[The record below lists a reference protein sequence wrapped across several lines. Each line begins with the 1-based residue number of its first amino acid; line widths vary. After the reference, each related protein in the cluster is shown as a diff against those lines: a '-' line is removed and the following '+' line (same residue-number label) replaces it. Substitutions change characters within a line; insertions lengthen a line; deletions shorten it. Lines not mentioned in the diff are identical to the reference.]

1 MTMNICKIASL
12 YDHACRGGAERQT
25 MQQARAFVERGHRV
39 DIITL
44 CEPDEPERVYT
55 GEGGE
60 TIHRIRL
67 GNLYFPFGRPK
78 PSAIA
83 RKAWHAIDVYNP
95 VMGAR
100 IRRRLREIAPDVVIT
115 HKLQGLSVAAWRQC
129 RRLGLYL
136 VHALH
141 DHELICPA
149 TAMTRGDRLCD
160 TPCASCRGLSGMRH
174 LLSAQPDALVGPSQ
188 SIVSRHRMFGWF
200 AGLERVAVIPN
211 ALPADWP
218 AAEPRPTPASPLRV
232 GFIGR
237 LEAAK
242 GIDTLFE
249 AAERVGS
256 DRLRLVIAGEGE
268 RALVD
273 ALRRRHTGSVEA
285 RFLGRV
291 DARQFYPQIDLL
303 VVPSRAHE
311 SFCNVVVEA
320 ASLGVP
326 SIVSDRGALPE
337 KVEDGRYGW
346 CFPAGDAHA
355 LAALLAR
362 CADAPEQVLETG
374 RRALETRERHHHGAM
389 TDLYLDTLQGWLAD
403 RAAAQCA

>member
-1 MTMNICKIASL
+1 MSMNICKIASL
-12 YDHACRGGAERQT
+12 YDHACRGGAERQA

-44 CEPDEPERVYT
+44 CEPDEPERVYA

-67 GNLYFPFGRPK
+67 GNLYFPFGKPK
-78 PSAIA
+78 PNAMA

-100 IRRRLREIAPDVVIT
+100 IRRRLAEIAPDVVVT
-115 HKLQGLSVAAWRQC
+115 HKLQGLSVAAWREC
-129 RRLGLYL
+129 RRLGIYL

-160 TPCASCRGLSGMRH
+160 TPCVSCKGLSGMRH
-174 LLSAQPDALVGPSQ
+174 WLSTPPDALVGPSQ

-211 ALPADWP
+211 ALPTDWP
-218 AAEPRPTPASPLRV
+218 AAEPRPTPALPLRV

-242 GIDTLFE
+242 GIDTLLE
-249 AAERVGS
+249 AAERVGG
-256 DRLRLVIAGEGE
+256 DRLRLMIAGEGE
-268 RALVD
+268 PALVE
-273 ALRRRHTGSVEA
+273 ALQRRHADTVDA
-285 RFLGRV
+285 RFLGKV
-291 DARQFYPQIDLL
+291 DAKGFYPQIDLL

-320 ASLGVP
+320 ASVGVP

-346 CFPAGDAHA
+346 CFPAGDAQA
-355 LAALLAR
+355 LADLLAR
-362 CADAPEQVLETG
+362 CADAPGQVLETG
-374 RRALETRERHHHGAM
+374 RRAIETRERHQLGTM
-389 TDLYLDTLQGWLAD
+389 TDLYLDTLRMWLME
-403 RAAAQCA
+403 RAASRCA